1 VTCRHPRCRR
11 AATGCELDHVIPWDP
26 DGTTSEANVAALCT
40 AHHDLKEQPGW
51 QVVLH
56 PDRRME
62 WITPTGHRYWSDPY
76 DHRTG

>member
-1 VTCRHPRCRR
+1 
-11 AATGCELDHVIPWDP
+11 LDHVIPWDP

-56 PDRRME
+56 ADRRME
-62 WITPTGHRYWSDPY
+62 WITPTGHRYWSDPHSY
-76 DHRTG
+76 R